1 MGIERAVTWICGTHH
16 VREAVPFPRMMERLE
31 P

>member
-1 MGIERAVTWICGTHH
+1 VVSWLCGIHH
-16 VREAVPFPRMMERLE
+16 VREAIPFPRMMERIE